1 MKQQKFEIHDFYC
14 GECGFVMPLP
24 RKKSKKK
31 EFAHLKKLYCIKC
44 KEEVNFIED
53 NGKSFVYN
61 EYIEEFGNE
70 KKN

>member
-14 GECGFVMPLP
+14 GKCGFVMPLP